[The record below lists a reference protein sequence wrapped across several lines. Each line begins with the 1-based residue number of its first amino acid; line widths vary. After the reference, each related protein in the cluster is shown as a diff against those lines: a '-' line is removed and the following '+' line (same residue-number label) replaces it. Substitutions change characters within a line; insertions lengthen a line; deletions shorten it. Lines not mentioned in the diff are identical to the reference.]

1 MGSETQGEWLP
12 RLTSGFCLHK
22 NRLETGGLGQG
33 MRQLESHAHAGEEA
47 GEMSL
52 VKMTGFSSV
61 FCALGVF
68 LVGK

>member
-1 MGSETQGEWLP
+1 
-12 RLTSGFCLHK
+12 
-22 NRLETGGLGQG
+22 